1 MTEPK
6 LLTEAEW
13 RNVFAY
19 NADIAITYIRER
31 GLVADDPVDPDLLEA
46 REIATDHA
54 AKFGHD
60 YVRYPDDDAAVVQ
73 IAFAALKRGKELRPT
88 LTREMVAA
96 SLRSLFVNSDGVSYA
111 TDAMLE
117 EATSRVHTALV
128 EQMK

>member
-6 LLTEAEW
+6 LLTEADAQYFA
-13 RNVFAY
+13 RVARQCDTSVFVAKL
-19 NADIAITYIRER
+19 RER

-73 IAFAALKRGKELRPT
+73 IAFAALKRGRQLEQPKP
-88 LTREMVAA
+88 LTQEMVVKAHQKA
-96 SLRSLFVNSDGVSYA
+96 LGDFGSLSIHRL
-111 TDAMLE
+111 
-117 EATSRVHTALV
+117 HTALV